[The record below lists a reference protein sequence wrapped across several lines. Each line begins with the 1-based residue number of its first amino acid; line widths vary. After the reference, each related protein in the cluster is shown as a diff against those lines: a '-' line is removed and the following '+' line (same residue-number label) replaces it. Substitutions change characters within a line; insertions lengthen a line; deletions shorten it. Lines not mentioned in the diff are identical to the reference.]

1 MPLLIPTTK
10 QGLKDAIFEAL
21 VRQSKVTSG
30 DPVVSYNQLSIDVSM
45 SVDQYVA
52 TELYKIKIAL
62 QLPSAYT
69 APTNNPPS
77 SGGPLVPSAII
88 TSFASV
94 PENVSSQEEQKS
106 EFQTW
111 KEGQIFMS
119 LLNKTGLQNEIFRA
133 FNERTTEPAT
143 GDPELAYRKI
153 AETIGE
159 GIAGYVTNEMSK
171 LKFALIQPAAFT
183 AAGAAVSAGSI
194 SAYEPGIPSGP
205 FI

>member
-1 MPLLIPTTK
+1 
-10 QGLKDAIFEAL
+10 
-21 VRQSKVTSG
+21 
-30 DPVVSYNQLSIDVSM
+30 
-45 SVDQYVA
+45 
-52 TELYKIKIAL
+52 
-62 QLPSAYT
+62 
-69 APTNNPPS
+69 
-77 SGGPLVPSAII
+77 VPSAII

-183 AAGAAVSAGSI
+183 AAGPVVSAGSI